1 MSGGHAPGAVEA
13 CAPPRSEVV
22 LARFQGELK
31 GFIARRVPGP
41 DADDVLQET
50 LLRLHLGVGGLRSA
64 DRLGPWVYR
73 VARSAIIDHHRRQR
87 TRPRL
92 LADEEP
98 PELLPESP
106 EPEAR
111 ARLMACIEPFLLGL
125 PDEQA
130 EALRLT
136 DLGELSQAEAARRL
150 GVPLPTLRARVQRG
164 RRSMRHLFELCCSLS
179 QDARGAVIEAV
190 PRCGCGPS
198 QAS

>member
-1 MSGGHAPGAVEA
+1 MSA
-13 CAPPRSEVV
+13 CAPAVETV
-22 LARFQGELK
+22 LTRFQADLR

-50 LLRLHLGVGGLRSA
+50 LLRLHLGLSGLRETA
-64 DRLGPWVYR
+64 KLAPWVYR
-73 VARSAIIDHHRRQR
+73 VARNTILDHQRRQSA
-87 TRPRL
+87 RPRL
-92 LADEEP
+92 VTGVE
-98 PELLPESP
+98 LPEPLPEAP

-111 ARLMACIEPFLLGL
+111 AQLRCCIEPFLLGL

-150 GVPLPTLRARVQRG
+150 AVPLPTLRARVQRG
-164 RRSMRHLFELCCSLS
+164 RRGMRQAFERCCALR

-190 PRCGCGPS
+190 PRCGCG
-198 QAS
+198 